1 MFIIYVSLNYQKL
14 PIDIREKFV
23 LSKDELVQANRL
35 LNEEKSILENVILS
49 TCNRTDVYAVV
60 DQIHTGRYYIK
71 RFLANWFHMD
81 LDQINRWVEIGT
93 KEVAVTHLMRVST
106 GLESLIV
113 GEPQILG
120 QVKDAFFLARDNQT
134 TGAILDHLFKQA
146 ITFSKKM
153 HTDYRVS
160 ELAQTSG
167 QVGLHQIK
175 QTLGSVDGKRLAI
188 VGLGE
193 VGDHVLKNA
202 STMGFGQILVLNHHD
217 SKAIEQAD
225 QYPEMIDARP
235 WRQLLATLKQSDAVV
250 MATSSKQALLSG
262 DAIANTSALKIII
275 DLGVPRNVT
284 KAGLPDHVRY
294 YDIDHITGII
304 TENKI
309 EKQQMLNKIA
319 DQVPAAVQDF
329 FVWQK
334 QLHVVPVIRQL
345 RESSLNVEKVVYD
358 SLLRKLPDLDAH
370 QRKVISKH
378 MKSIINQMIKGPIK
392 EIKELSVQDGANA
405 DLRFFCDIF
414 GLSFD
419 EIISQQRSSR
429 KEKSKQSQDATREVQ
444 KVYEK

>member
-202 STMGFGQILVLNHHD
+202 STMGFGQILILNHHD

-235 WRQLLATLKQSDAVV
+235 WRQLLATLNQSDAVV

-275 DLGVPRNVT
+275 DLGVPRNVA
-284 KAGLPDHVRY
+284 KAGLPDQVRY

-304 TENKI
+304 AENKI

-329 FVWQK
+329 YVWQK

-419 EIISQQRSSR
+419 EIISQQRSSK
-429 KEKSKQSQDATREVQ
+429 KEESKQSQDATREVQ